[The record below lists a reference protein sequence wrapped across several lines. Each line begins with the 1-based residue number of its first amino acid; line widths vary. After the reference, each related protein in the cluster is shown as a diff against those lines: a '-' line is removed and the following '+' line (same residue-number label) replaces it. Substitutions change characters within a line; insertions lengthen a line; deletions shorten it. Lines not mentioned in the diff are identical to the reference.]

1 MGWAGR
7 PNQYAA
13 HAGACEGSTATRTF
27 GARWGELGCW
37 GGWSG
42 QERKGW

>member
-27 GARWGELGCW
+27 GAAGRAW